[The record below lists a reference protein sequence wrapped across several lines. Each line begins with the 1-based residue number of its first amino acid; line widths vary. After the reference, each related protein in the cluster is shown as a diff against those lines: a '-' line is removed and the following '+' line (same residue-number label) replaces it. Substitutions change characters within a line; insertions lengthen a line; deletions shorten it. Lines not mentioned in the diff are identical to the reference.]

1 MNEKEFELLDILKDI
16 LKVNSI
22 IATEL
27 IQLVENSSAQLRGQI
42 PDSCRKD
49 HLELR
54 KDIVRIAEKWNKG
67 CEILRSHN
75 LKHG

>member
-1 MNEKEFELLDILKDI
+1 MDENQLEILDILKDL
-16 LKVNSI
+16 LKINSI

-42 PDSCRKD
+42 PDSCRTD
-49 HLELR
+49 HLDLR

-67 CEILRSHN
+67 CEVLRSHN
-75 LKHG
+75 IKHG

>member
-1 MNEKEFELLDILKDI
+1 MDNNHPELLDILKDI
-16 LKVNSI
+16 LKINSI

-27 IQLVENSSAQLRGQI
+27 IQLVENSSAQIRGEI
-42 PDSCRKD
+42 PDSCKTQ

-54 KDIVRIAEKWNKG
+54 KDIVRIAEKWNEG
-67 CEILRSHN
+67 CEVLRSHN